1 MSNRSGDG
9 MEEAHGY
16 GESEGMDPAGTR
28 FFDGSAHESSTHES
42 GTHESGAGEPA
53 DDPGMN
59 APMTPPGPT
68 WFQRL
73 STVLFIIFCFELGL
87 FLLVYPW
94 TESWSSNY
102 FAWAFPGAMQTTWHT
117 FWQNTYTR
125 GGVSGIGIVNIWIA
139 IMELFRM
146 FRDRHRGHQ

>member
-1 MSNRSGDG
+1 MSNLSVDG
-9 MEEAHGY
+9 MS
-16 GESEGMDPAGTR
+16 ESPGFHDADSSIAASSVPRPVSTPQDSQVAN
-28 FFDGSAHESSTHES
+28 SATDE
-42 GTHESGAGEPA
+42 
-53 DDPGMN
+53 PGMN

-73 STVLFIIFCFELGL
+73 SAILFIIFCFELGL

-102 FAWAFPGAMQTTWHT
+102 FAWAVPGAMQTTWHT

-139 IMELFRM
+139 MMELFRM